1 MEFKYDFNN
10 IFAKILKKE
19 IPNDTVFETAHSLA
33 FKDINPAAPIHIL
46 VIPKGPY
53 INYDHFASQASD
65 EEIIDF
71 NKTINEVIKKE
82 NLDPERNGNGYRL
95 IANAGL
101 NGVQEVPH
109 LHFHILGGRNMGIMV
124 SRSWNNLKETINA
137 WKW

>member
-19 IPNDTVFETAHSLA
+19 ISNDTVFETAHSLA

-95 IANAGL
+95 IANTGL

-109 LHFHILGGRNMGIMV
+109 FHFHILGGRNMGVMV
-124 SRSWNNLKETINA
+124 SKR
-137 WKW
+137 

>member
-19 IPNDTVFETAHSLA
+19 IPNDTVFETEHSLA

-95 IANAGL
+95 IANTGL

-109 LHFHILGGRNMGIMV
+109 LHFHIFAGENIGKMV
-124 SRSWNNLKETINA
+124 S
-137 WKW
+137 